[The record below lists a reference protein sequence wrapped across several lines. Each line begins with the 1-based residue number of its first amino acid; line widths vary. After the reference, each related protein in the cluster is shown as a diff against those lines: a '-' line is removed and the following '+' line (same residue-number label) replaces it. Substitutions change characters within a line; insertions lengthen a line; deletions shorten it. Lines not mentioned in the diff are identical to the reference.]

1 MKVFKV
7 INGQVQA
14 ISLVDYPAIEA
25 DFVALSKQLPI
36 QLSTDKMELIGP
48 VLIPD
53 KLIYRRLEGRE
64 FYISFDAETIEQL
77 ANDYLANGFQYNFT
91 LDHKT
96 ETQDV
101 VVVQSWVTLEDGEYP
116 KGTWMIKA
124 KVNNEDLWQSI
135 KSGEFKGFSIESIV
149 ELDKSINEFDF
160 SSQMSTE
167 ELFEK
172 IKELFKEAFNPQTPE
187 EVIDE
192 KAAEVVEEVAEEV
205 KEEEVKEEVELKEEE
220 PTEKEEEPKEDE
232 RIKELEDQLASK
244 DAEIAALNDK
254 IAELEAGLKT
264 KDEEAVELAKQVAE
278 SKEEIVKLSKQPS
291 VEPVKVVNQGSNYSA
306 ALKVLMN

>member
-1 MKVFKV
+1 MRVFKV

-135 KSGEFKGFSIESIV
+135 KSGEFKGFSIESVV

-187 EVIDE
+187 EVIEE
-192 KAAEVVEEVAEEV
+192 KAAEIVED
-205 KEEEVKEEVELKEEE
+205 VKEEVVAEVEM
-220 PTEKEEEPKEDE
+220 KEEEPKEDE
-232 RIKELEDQLASK
+232 RVKELEDQLASK

>member
-1 MKVFKV
+1 MRVFKV

-135 KSGEFKGFSIESIV
+135 KSGEFKGFSIESVV

-187 EVIDE
+187 EVIEE
-192 KAAEVVEEVAEEV
+192 KAAEVVEDVAEEV
-205 KEEEVKEEVELKEEE
+205 VTEEVVEMKEEE
-220 PTEKEEEPKEDE
+220 PTEKEDE

>member
-1 MKVFKV
+1 MRVFKV

-135 KSGEFKGFSIESIV
+135 KSGEFKGFSIESVV

-187 EVIDE
+187 EVIEE
-192 KAAEVVEEVAEEV
+192 KAAEVVEDVKEEVVAEEV
-205 KEEEVKEEVELKEEE
+205 VEM
-220 PTEKEEEPKEDE
+220 KEEEPKEDE

>member
-1 MKVFKV
+1 MRVFKV

-14 ISLVDYPAIEA
+14 ISLVDYPAIEE
-25 DFVALSKQLPI
+25 DFIALSKQLPI
-36 QLSTDKMELIGP
+36 PTDKMELIGP

-91 LDHKT
+91 LDHKA

-135 KSGEFKGFSIESIV
+135 KSGEFKGFSIESVV

-192 KAAEVVEEVAEEV
+192 KAAEVVED
-205 KEEEVKEEVELKEEE
+205 VKEEVVTEVEMKE
-220 PTEKEEEPKEDE
+220 EEEPKEDE

>member
-1 MKVFKV
+1 MRVFKV

-135 KSGEFKGFSIESIV
+135 KSGEFKGFSIESVV

-187 EVIDE
+187 EVIEE
-192 KAAEVVEEVAEEV
+192 KAAEVVED
-205 KEEEVKEEVELKEEE
+205 VKEEVVAEVEMKEEE
-220 PTEKEEEPKEDE
+220 PTEPKEEEPTKEDE
-232 RIKELEDQLASK
+232 RVKELEDQLASK

>member
-1 MKVFKV
+1 MRVFKV

-135 KSGEFKGFSIESIV
+135 KSGEFKGFSIESVV

-192 KAAEVVEEVAEEV
+192 KAAEVVEDVAEEV
-205 KEEEVKEEVELKEEE
+205 VTEVEMKEEE
-220 PTEKEEEPKEDE
+220 PTEEPKEDE

>member
-1 MKVFKV
+1 MRVFKV

-14 ISLVDYPAIEA
+14 ISLVDYPAIEE
-25 DFVALSKQLPI
+25 DFIALSKQLPI
-36 QLSTDKMELIGP
+36 PTDKMELIGP

-53 KLIYRRLEGRE
+53 KLIYRRIEGRE

-135 KSGEFKGFSIESIV
+135 KSGEFKGFSIESVV

-167 ELFEK
+167 ELLEK

-187 EVIDE
+187 AVIDE
-192 KAAEVVEEVAEEV
+192 KAAEVVEDVIEEV
-205 KEEEVKEEVELKEEE
+205 MPTEEVVEMKE
-220 PTEKEEEPKEDE
+220 EEEPKEDE

>member
-1 MKVFKV
+1 MRVFKV

-135 KSGEFKGFSIESIV
+135 KSGEFKGFSIESVV

-192 KAAEVVEEVAEEV
+192 KAAEVVEDVAEEV
-205 KEEEVKEEVELKEEE
+205 VTEEVVEM
-220 PTEKEEEPKEDE
+220 KEEEPKEDE

>member
-1 MKVFKV
+1 MRVFKV

-14 ISLVDYPAIEA
+14 ISLVDYPAIEE
-25 DFVALSKQLPI
+25 DFIALSKQLPI
-36 QLSTDKMELIGP
+36 PTDKMELIGP

-135 KSGEFKGFSIESIV
+135 KSGEFKGFSIESVV

-187 EVIDE
+187 
-192 KAAEVVEEVAEEV
+192 AAEVIEEVV
-205 KEEEVKEEVELKEEE
+205 EEVKEEVE
-220 PTEKEEEPKEDE
+220 PTEVELKEEEPKEDE

>member
-1 MKVFKV
+1 MRVFKV

-135 KSGEFKGFSIESIV
+135 KSGEFKGFSIESVV

-187 EVIDE
+187 EVIEE
-192 KAAEVVEEVAEEV
+192 KAAEVVED
-205 KEEEVKEEVELKEEE
+205 VKEEVVTEVEMKEEE
-220 PTEKEEEPKEDE
+220 PAEEPKEDE

>member
-1 MKVFKV
+1 MRVFKV

-135 KSGEFKGFSIESIV
+135 KSGEFKGFSIESVV

-187 EVIDE
+187 EVIEE
-192 KAAEVVEEVAEEV
+192 KAAEVVEDVAEEV
-205 KEEEVKEEVELKEEE
+205 VTEEVVEMKEEE
-220 PTEKEEEPKEDE
+220 PTEPKEDE

>member
-1 MKVFKV
+1 MEVFKV

-36 QLSTDKMELIGP
+36 QLSTDRMELIGP

-91 LDHKT
+91 LDHKI
-96 ETQDV
+96 ETQDII
-101 VVVQSWVTLEDGEYP
+101 VVQSWITLEDGEYP

-160 SSQMSTE
+160 NSQMSTE

-192 KAAEVVEEVAEEV
+192 KAAEVIEEVI
-205 KEEEVKEEVELKEEE
+205 EEVELKEEE

-232 RIKELEDQLASK
+232 RIKELEDQLANK

-264 KDEEAVELAKQVAE
+264 KNEEAVELAKQIAE

-291 VEPVKVVNQGSNYSA
+291 VEPVKIVNQGSNYSA

>member
-1 MKVFKV
+1 MRVFKV

-135 KSGEFKGFSIESIV
+135 KSGEFKGFSIESVV

-187 EVIDE
+187 EVIEE
-192 KAAEVVEEVAEEV
+192 KAAEVVEEVKEEV
-205 KEEEVKEEVELKEEE
+205 VAEVEMKEEEPTEEVKEEV
-220 PTEKEEEPKEDE
+220 KEDE

>member
-1 MKVFKV
+1 MRVFKV

-91 LDHKT
+91 LDHKA
-96 ETQDV
+96 ETNDV

-135 KSGEFKGFSIESIV
+135 KSGEFKGFSIESVV

-187 EVIDE
+187 EVIEE
-192 KAAEVVEEVAEEV
+192 KAAEVVEDV
-205 KEEEVKEEVELKEEE
+205 KEEVVELKEEE
-220 PTEKEEEPKEDE
+220 PTEEVKEEEPKEDE

>member
-1 MKVFKV
+1 MRVFKV

-91 LDHKT
+91 LDHKA
-96 ETQDV
+96 ETSDV

-135 KSGEFKGFSIESIV
+135 KSGEFKGFSIESVV

-192 KAAEVVEEVAEEV
+192 KAAEVVEEVKEEV
-205 KEEEVKEEVELKEEE
+205 VELKEEE
-220 PTEKEEEPKEDE
+220 PTEEPTEEEVKEDE
-232 RIKELEDQLASK
+232 RVKELEDQLASK

>member
-1 MKVFKV
+1 MRVFKV

-135 KSGEFKGFSIESIV
+135 KSGEFKGFSIESVV

-187 EVIDE
+187 EVIEE
-192 KAAEVVEEVAEEV
+192 KAAEVVED
-205 KEEEVKEEVELKEEE
+205 VKEEVVAEVEMKEEE
-220 PTEKEEEPKEDE
+220 PTEKEEEKEDE
-232 RIKELEDQLASK
+232 RVKELEDQLASK

>member
-1 MKVFKV
+1 MRVFKV

-14 ISLVDYPAIEA
+14 ISLVDYPAIEE
-25 DFVALSKQLPI
+25 DFIALSKQLPI
-36 QLSTDKMELIGP
+36 PTDKMELIGP

-53 KLIYRRLEGRE
+53 KLIYRRIEGRE

-135 KSGEFKGFSIESIV
+135 KSGEFKGFSIESVV

-187 EVIDE
+187 AVIDE
-192 KAAEVVEEVAEEV
+192 KAAEVVEDVAEEV
-205 KEEEVKEEVELKEEE
+205 VTEVEM
-220 PTEKEEEPKEDE
+220 KEEEPKEDE

>member
-1 MKVFKV
+1 MRVFKV

-14 ISLVDYPAIEA
+14 ISLVDYPAIEE
-25 DFVALSKQLPI
+25 DFIALSKQLPI
-36 QLSTDKMELIGP
+36 PTDKMELIGP

-53 KLIYRRLEGRE
+53 KLIYRRIEGRE

-135 KSGEFKGFSIESIV
+135 KSGEFKGFSIESVV

-187 EVIDE
+187 AVIDE
-192 KAAEVVEEVAEEV
+192 KAAEVVEDVIEEV
-205 KEEEVKEEVELKEEE
+205 MPTEEVVEM
-220 PTEKEEEPKEDE
+220 KEEEPKEDE
-232 RIKELEDQLASK
+232 RVKELEDQLASK

>member
-1 MKVFKV
+1 MRVFKV

-91 LDHKT
+91 LDHKA
-96 ETQDV
+96 ETSDV

-135 KSGEFKGFSIESIV
+135 KSGEFKGFSIESVV

-192 KAAEVVEEVAEEV
+192 KAAEVVEEVKEEV
-205 KEEEVKEEVELKEEE
+205 VELKEEE
-220 PTEKEEEPKEDE
+220 PTEEPVVEEVKEDE
-232 RIKELEDQLASK
+232 RVKELEDQLASK

>member
-1 MKVFKV
+1 MRVFKV

-91 LDHKT
+91 LDHKA

-135 KSGEFKGFSIESIV
+135 KSGEFKGFSIESVV

-187 EVIDE
+187 EVIEE
-192 KAAEVVEEVAEEV
+192 KAAEVVED
-205 KEEEVKEEVELKEEE
+205 VKEEVVTEEVVEMKEEE
-220 PTEKEEEPKEDE
+220 PTEEEPKEDE

>member
-1 MKVFKV
+1 MRVFKV

-135 KSGEFKGFSIESIV
+135 KSGEFKGFSIESVV

-192 KAAEVVEEVAEEV
+192 KAAEVVEEV
-205 KEEEVKEEVELKEEE
+205 KEEVVAEVEM
-220 PTEKEEEPKEDE
+220 KEEEPKEDE

>member
-1 MKVFKV
+1 MRVFKV

-91 LDHKT
+91 LDHKA
-96 ETQDV
+96 ETSDV

-135 KSGEFKGFSIESIV
+135 KSGEFKGFSIESVV

-192 KAAEVVEEVAEEV
+192 KAAEVVEEVKEEV
-205 KEEEVKEEVELKEEE
+205 VELKEEE
-220 PTEKEEEPKEDE
+220 PTEEPKEEEDE
-232 RIKELEDQLASK
+232 RVKELEDQLASK

>member
-1 MKVFKV
+1 MRVFKV

-135 KSGEFKGFSIESIV
+135 KSGEFKGFSIESVV

-187 EVIDE
+187 EVIEE
-192 KAAEVVEEVAEEV
+192 KAAEVVEDVKEEVVAEEV
-205 KEEEVKEEVELKEEE
+205 VEMKEEE
-220 PTEKEEEPKEDE
+220 PTEEPKEDE

>member
-1 MKVFKV
+1 MRVFKV

-135 KSGEFKGFSIESIV
+135 KSGEFKGFSIESVV

-187 EVIDE
+187 EVIEE
-192 KAAEVVEEVAEEV
+192 KAAEVVED
-205 KEEEVKEEVELKEEE
+205 VKEEVVAEVEM
-220 PTEKEEEPKEDE
+220 KEEEPKEDE

>member
-1 MKVFKV
+1 MRVFKV
-7 INGQVQA
+7 IKGQVQA
-14 ISLVDYPAIEA
+14 ISLVDYPAIEE
-25 DFVALSKQLPI
+25 DFIALSKQLPI
-36 QLSTDKMELIGP
+36 PTDKMELIGP

-53 KLIYRRLEGRE
+53 KLIYRRIEGRE

-135 KSGEFKGFSIESIV
+135 KSGEFKGFSIESVV

-187 EVIDE
+187 AVIDE
-192 KAAEVVEEVAEEV
+192 KAAEVVEDVIEEV
-205 KEEEVKEEVELKEEE
+205 MPTEEVVEM
-220 PTEKEEEPKEDE
+220 KEEEPKEDE

>member
-1 MKVFKV
+1 MRVFKV

-135 KSGEFKGFSIESIV
+135 KSGEFKGFSIESVV

-192 KAAEVVEEVAEEV
+192 KAAEVVED
-205 KEEEVKEEVELKEEE
+205 VKEEVVAEVEMKEEE
-220 PTEKEEEPKEDE
+220 PTEKEEVKEDE

>member
-1 MKVFKV
+1 MRVFKV

-91 LDHKT
+91 LDHKA
-96 ETQDV
+96 ETNDV

-135 KSGEFKGFSIESIV
+135 KSGEFKGFSIESVV

-187 EVIDE
+187 EVIEE
-192 KAAEVVEEVAEEV
+192 KAAEVVEDVKEEVVAEEV
-205 KEEEVKEEVELKEEE
+205 VEMKEEE
-220 PTEKEEEPKEDE
+220 PTEEEPKEDE

>member
-1 MKVFKV
+1 MRVFKV

-14 ISLVDYPAIEA
+14 ISLVDYPAIEE
-25 DFVALSKQLPI
+25 DFIALSKQLPI
-36 QLSTDKMELIGP
+36 PTDKMELIGP

-135 KSGEFKGFSIESIV
+135 KSGEFKGFSIESVV

-187 EVIDE
+187 EVIE
-192 KAAEVVEEVAEEV
+192 AAEVVEDVIEEV
-205 KEEEVKEEVELKEEE
+205 MPTEEVVEMKEEE
-220 PTEKEEEPKEDE
+220 PTEESKEEEPKEDE

>member
-1 MKVFKV
+1 MRVFKV

-53 KLIYRRLEGRE
+53 KLIYRRLEGKE

-187 EVIDE
+187 AVIDE

-205 KEEEVKEEVELKEEE
+205 VTEEEEVELKEEE
-220 PTEKEEEPKEDE
+220 PTEKEDE
-232 RIKELEDQLASK
+232 RVKELEDQLASK

-278 SKEEIVKLSKQPS
+278 SKEEIIKLSKQPS

>member
-1 MKVFKV
+1 MRVFKV

-135 KSGEFKGFSIESIV
+135 KSGEFKGFSIESVV

-187 EVIDE
+187 EVIEE
-192 KAAEVVEEVAEEV
+192 KAAEVVED
-205 KEEEVKEEVELKEEE
+205 VKEEVVAEVEMKEEE
-220 PTEKEEEPKEDE
+220 PTEEPKEEEPKEDE

>member
-1 MKVFKV
+1 MRVFKV

-135 KSGEFKGFSIESIV
+135 KSGEFKGFSIESVV

-187 EVIDE
+187 EVIEE
-192 KAAEVVEEVAEEV
+192 KAAEVVED
-205 KEEEVKEEVELKEEE
+205 VKEEVVAEVEMKEEE
-220 PTEKEEEPKEDE
+220 PAEKEEEPKEDE

>member
-1 MKVFKV
+1 MRVFKV

-91 LDHKT
+91 LDHKA
-96 ETQDV
+96 ETNDV

-135 KSGEFKGFSIESIV
+135 KSGEFKGFSIESVV

-192 KAAEVVEEVAEEV
+192 KAAEVVED
-205 KEEEVKEEVELKEEE
+205 VKEEVVTEVEMKEEE
-220 PTEKEEEPKEDE
+220 PTEEEPKEDE

>member
-1 MKVFKV
+1 MRVFKV

-135 KSGEFKGFSIESIV
+135 KSGEFKGFSIESVV

-192 KAAEVVEEVAEEV
+192 KAAEVVEEVKEEV
-205 KEEEVKEEVELKEEE
+205 VELKEEE
-220 PTEKEEEPKEDE
+220 PTEEVKEEEPKEDE

>member
-1 MKVFKV
+1 MRVFKV

-135 KSGEFKGFSIESIV
+135 KSGEFKGFSIESVV

-187 EVIDE
+187 EVIEE
-192 KAAEVVEEVAEEV
+192 KAAEVVED
-205 KEEEVKEEVELKEEE
+205 VKEEVVAEVEMKEEE
-220 PTEKEEEPKEDE
+220 PTEPKEEE
-232 RIKELEDQLASK
+232 RVKELEDQLASK

>member
-1 MKVFKV
+1 MRVFKV

-14 ISLVDYPAIEA
+14 ISLVDYPAIEE
-25 DFVALSKQLPI
+25 DFIALSKQLPI
-36 QLSTDKMELIGP
+36 PTDKMELIGP

-53 KLIYRRLEGRE
+53 KLIYRRIEGRE

-135 KSGEFKGFSIESIV
+135 KSGEFKGFSIESVV

-187 EVIDE
+187 AVIDE
-192 KAAEVVEEVAEEV
+192 KAAEVVEEV
-205 KEEEVKEEVELKEEE
+205 KEEVVAEVEM
-220 PTEKEEEPKEDE
+220 KEEEPKEDE

>member
-1 MKVFKV
+1 MRVFKV

-96 ETQDV
+96 DTQDV

-135 KSGEFKGFSIESIV
+135 KSGEFKGFSIESVV

-192 KAAEVVEEVAEEV
+192 KAAEVVEEV
-205 KEEEVKEEVELKEEE
+205 KEEVVAEVEM
-220 PTEKEEEPKEDE
+220 KEEEPKEDE

>member
-1 MKVFKV
+1 MRVFKV

-91 LDHKT
+91 LDHKA
-96 ETQDV
+96 ETSDV

-135 KSGEFKGFSIESIV
+135 KSGEFKGFSIESVV

-187 EVIDE
+187 EVIE
-192 KAAEVVEEVAEEV
+192 AAEVVEEVKEEV
-205 KEEEVKEEVELKEEE
+205 VELKEEE
-220 PTEKEEEPKEDE
+220 PTEEPKEEEVKEDE
-232 RIKELEDQLASK
+232 RVKELEDQLASK

>member
-1 MKVFKV
+1 MRVFKV

-135 KSGEFKGFSIESIV
+135 KSGEFKGFSIESVV

-192 KAAEVVEEVAEEV
+192 KAAEVVED
-205 KEEEVKEEVELKEEE
+205 VKEEVVAEVEMKEEE
-220 PTEKEEEPKEDE
+220 PKEEEKEDE

>member
-1 MKVFKV
+1 MRVFKV

-135 KSGEFKGFSIESIV
+135 KSGEFKGFSIESVV

-192 KAAEVVEEVAEEV
+192 KAAEVVEDV
-205 KEEEVKEEVELKEEE
+205 KEEVVELKEEE
-220 PTEKEEEPKEDE
+220 PTEEVKEEEPKEDE
-232 RIKELEDQLASK
+232 RVKELEDQLASK

>member
-1 MKVFKV
+1 MRVFKV

-135 KSGEFKGFSIESIV
+135 KSGEFKGFSIESVV

-192 KAAEVVEEVAEEV
+192 KAAEVVEEV
-205 KEEEVKEEVELKEEE
+205 KEEVVAEVEMKEEE
-220 PTEKEEEPKEDE
+220 PAEEPKEDE